1 MGYMKKGYQA
11 ILLSAVMMCAVFT
24 FVTIAWATFN
34 TTLKIGGQATVK
46 AQTWNI
52 YFSSAEVDSTN
63 TTASNVAIDSIG
75 SSTSTVTLSSLAAEY
90 DTPGEKAVYN
100 IQIKSSSTFDAKLTD
115 FNLTVAKDGGAATQY
130 STLSYANENESL
142 KYSVKW
148 ADGSEVTKDSIIA
161 KETNKK
167 LLVRVEYKD
176 DNAAGFNSGT
186 LTEAP
191 DAVVAGQDATYV
203 FTASLT
209 YTQAN

>member
-1 MGYMKKGYQA
+1 MQKKKFVQN
-11 ILLSAVMMCAVFT
+11 
-24 FVTIAWATFN
+24 VTIIVLAVAIIIMSVGYATYYTPLTIEGTTTIEKASWDIHFANPTKTAN
-34 TTLKIGGQATVK
+34 TTVDEAKI
-46 AQTWNI
+46 
-52 YFSSAEVDSTN
+52 
-63 TTASNVAIDSIG
+63 TAP
-75 SSTSTVTLSSLAAEY
+75 SLATGTSLSFGVSMPL
-90 DTPGEKAVYN
+90 DSVYEFTVDVEN
-100 IQIKSSSTFDAKLTD
+100 DGTFDAKLTD

-148 ADGSEVTKDSIIA
+148 ADGSEVTKDSVIA